1 MPSSQEAAA
10 RLLAIDELQDDLLR
24 QLEELERRTEAVLA
38 ECVAAAGSTASK
50 GIVASGNIAKATS
63 PLRQRERKAA

>member
-24 QLEELERRTEAVLA
+24 QLDELERRTEAVLA
-38 ECVAAAGSTASK
+38 ECVAAAGSGAGK
-50 GIVASGNIAKATS
+50 GSVASGNIAKATT
-63 PLRQRERKAA
+63 PRQRERKAA